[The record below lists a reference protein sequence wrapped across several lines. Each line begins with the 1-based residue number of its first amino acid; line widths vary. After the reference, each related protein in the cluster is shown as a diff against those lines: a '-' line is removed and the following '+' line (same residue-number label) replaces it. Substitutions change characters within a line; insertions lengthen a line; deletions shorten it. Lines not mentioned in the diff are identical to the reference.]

1 MNQINLFCPFYV
13 IWSERE
19 VGSPVELEFDLIG
32 TGGGWRGVGG
42 WGGTKYKSSFITRR
56 TRHKMTNDS
65 GLE

>member
-1 MNQINLFCPFYV
+1 M